1 MATHPIAPP
10 ITADEFLRL
19 YGEDDE
25 NRYELIESE
34 VCERT
39 LNGCAHE
46 TVKNNLKEL
55 FDQGGVASHGF
66 RCWIGHSFRIATLS
80 VMTSDVAILR
90 TERLAGAFEIAIE
103 VAINDKPA
111 ALQRKVSAYLANGAH
126 AVCGAFPDLKNIVVY
141 TLREWRE
148 LTAEDQLSFPALIP
162 GLSIPVSAIFEG
174 I

>member
-25 NRYELIESE
+25 NRYELIESV

-90 TERLAGAFEIAIE
+90 TERLAGDLEIAIE
-103 VAINDKPA
+103 AAISAKPPRILPTAHTPSA
-111 ALQRKVSAYLANGAH
+111 APFRISRTSWSTRYASGVN
-126 AVCGAFPDLKNIVVY
+126 
-141 TLREWRE
+141 
-148 LTAEDQLSFPALIP
+148 
-162 GLSIPVSAIFEG
+162 
-174 I
+174 